1 MDDRLFDIFS
11 EETDVPKC
19 VQNRIDETLE
29 MLESVNCKNL
39 EKPGKKTWKR
49 SLFFFLCSCAGI
61 WCYCFCSRKIYG
73 NLQLFQYNRCKNARR
88 STGTY

>member
-1 MDDRLFDIFS
+1 MTDYLIFFLKKQMYQ
-11 EETDVPKC
+11 KC

-49 SLFFFLCSCAGI
+49 SLFFSFAAVLHLVLLFLQQKNI
-61 WCYCFCSRKIYG
+61 WESPAFSV
-73 NLQLFQYNRCKNARR
+73 Q
-88 STGTY
+88 